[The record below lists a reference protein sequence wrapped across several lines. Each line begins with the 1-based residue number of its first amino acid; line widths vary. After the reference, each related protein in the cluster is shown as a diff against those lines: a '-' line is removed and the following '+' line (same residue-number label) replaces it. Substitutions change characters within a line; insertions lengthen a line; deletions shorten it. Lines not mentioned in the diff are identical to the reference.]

1 MPELRF
7 NFVLLLPIMEDTF
20 KHQALR
26 KALVNEIKQK
36 GIKSIAV
43 LQAIDKVPRHLFL
56 DSSFLK
62 FAYQDIAFEIGE
74 GQTISQPFTVAYQ
87 SELLDVRKGDAV
99 LEIGTGSGYQSAVL
113 SALGA
118 KVFSIERHKK
128 LSEKA
133 KTLLA
138 QMGCNVKCFYGDGYK
153 GLPAYAPF
161 DRVIVTAAAPYIPED
176 LLKQLKTNGIL
187 VIPEGSGK
195 TQIMKRIRKTA
206 EDKYVTEEFGNFS
219 FVPMLKST
227 DWDTK
232 TK

>member
-1 MPELRF
+1 
-7 NFVLLLPIMEDTF
+7 MEDTF

-26 KALVNEIKQK
+26 KNLIQELKQK

-43 LQAIDKVPRHLFL
+43 LQAIDKVPRHLFM

-62 FAYQDIAFEIGE
+62 YAYQDNAFQIGE

-87 SELLDVRKGDAV
+87 SELLNVRKGDSV

-128 LSEKA
+128 LSDKA
-133 KTLLA
+133 KIMLEKL
-138 QMGCNVKCFYGDGYK
+138 GCNVKCFYGDGYK
-153 GLPAYAPF
+153 GLPAFAPF
-161 DRVIVTAAAPYIPED
+161 DRIIVTAAAPYVPED
-176 LLKQLKTNGIL
+176 LLKQLKPTGLL
-187 VIPEGSGK
+187 VIPEGEGK
-195 TQIMKRIRKTA
+195 TQVMKRIKKID
-206 EDKYVTEEFGNFS
+206 ENKYSTEEFGNFS

-227 DWDTK
+227 DWDSKNT
-232 TK
+232 

>member
-1 MPELRF
+1 
-7 NFVLLLPIMEDTF
+7 MEDSF

-43 LQAIDKVPRHLFL
+43 LQAIDKVPRHLFM

-62 FAYQDIAFEIGE
+62 FAYQDNAFQIGE

-87 SELLDVRKGDAV
+87 SELLDVRKGDTV

-118 KVFSIERHKK
+118 KVYSIERHKK

-133 KTLLA
+133 KVMLEKL
-138 QMGCNVKCFYGDGYK
+138 GYNVKCFYGDGYK
-153 GLPAYAPF
+153 GLPAFAPF
-161 DRVIVTAAAPYIPED
+161 DRIIVTAAAPYIPED
-176 LLKQLKTNGIL
+176 LLKQLKPNGIL
-187 VIPEGSGK
+187 VIPEGEGK
-195 TQIMKRIRKTA
+195 TQVMKRIRKTA
-206 EDKYVTEEFGNFS
+206 DNKFTTEEFGNFS

-227 DWDTK
+227 DWDQK
-232 TK
+232 NR

>member
-1 MPELRF
+1 
-7 NFVLLLPIMEDTF
+7 MEDTF

-26 KALVNEIKQK
+26 KNLIQELKQK

-43 LQAIDKVPRHLFL
+43 LQAIDKVPRHLFM

-62 FAYQDIAFEIGE
+62 YAYQDNAFQIGE

-87 SELLDVRKGDAV
+87 SELLNVRKGDSV

-128 LSEKA
+128 LSDKA
-133 KTLLA
+133 KVMLEKL
-138 QMGCNVKCFYGDGYK
+138 GCNVKCFYGDGYK
-153 GLPAYAPF
+153 GLPAFAPF
-161 DRVIVTAAAPYIPED
+161 DRIIVTAAAPYVPED
-176 LLKQLKTNGIL
+176 LLKQLKPTGLL
-187 VIPEGSGK
+187 VIPEGEGK
-195 TQIMKRIRKTA
+195 TQVMKRIKKIA
-206 EDKYVTEEFGNFS
+206 ENKYSTEEFGNFS

-227 DWDTK
+227 DWDSKNT
-232 TK
+232 

>member
-1 MPELRF
+1 
-7 NFVLLLPIMEDTF
+7 MEDTF

-26 KALVNEIKQK
+26 KNLVQELKQK

-43 LQAIDKVPRHLFL
+43 LQAIDKIPRHLFM

-62 FAYQDIAFEIGE
+62 FAYQDNAFQIGE

-87 SELLDVRKGDAV
+87 SELLNIRKGDTV

-128 LSEKA
+128 LSDTAKVMLEK
-133 KTLLA
+133 L
-138 QMGCNVKCFYGDGYK
+138 GCNVKCFYGDGYK
-153 GLPAYAPF
+153 GLPAFAPF
-161 DRVIVTAAAPYIPED
+161 DRIIVTAAAPYVPQD
-176 LLKQLKTNGIL
+176 LLKQLKIGGIL
-187 VIPEGSGK
+187 VIPEGEGK
-195 TQIMKRIRKTA
+195 TQIMKRIKKVA
-206 EDKYVTEEFGNFS
+206 ENEYKTEEFGNFS

-227 DWDTK
+227 DWDSK
-232 TK
+232 NI

>member
-1 MPELRF
+1 
-7 NFVLLLPIMEDTF
+7 MEDTF

-26 KALVNEIKQK
+26 KALVSEIKQK
-36 GIKSIAV
+36 GIKSITV

-62 FAYQDIAFEIGE
+62 FAYQDTAFEIGE

-87 SELLDVRKGDAV
+87 SELLEVRKGDTV

-133 KTLLA
+133 KLLLE
-138 QMGCNVKCFYGDGYK
+138 QMGCTVKCFYGDGYK
-153 GLPAYAPF
+153 GLPAFAPF
-161 DRVIVTAAAPYIPED
+161 DRVIVTAAAPYVPED
-176 LLKQLKTNGIL
+176 LLKQLKPNGIL

-195 TQIMKRIRKTA
+195 TQIMKRIRKVA
-206 EDKYVTEEFGNFS
+206 ENKYTTEEFGNFS

>member
-1 MPELRF
+1 
-7 NFVLLLPIMEDTF
+7 MEDSF

-26 KALVNEIKQK
+26 KALINEIKQK

-43 LQAIDKVPRHLFL
+43 LQAIDKVPRHLFM

-62 FAYQDIAFEIGE
+62 FAYQDNAFQIGE

-87 SELLDVRKGDAV
+87 SELLDVRKGDTV

-118 KVFSIERHKK
+118 KVYSIERHKK

-133 KTLLA
+133 KVMLEKL
-138 QMGCNVKCFYGDGYK
+138 GCNVKCFYGDGYK
-153 GLPAYAPF
+153 GLPAFAPF
-161 DRVIVTAAAPYIPED
+161 DRIIVTAAAPYIPDD
-176 LLKQLKTNGIL
+176 LLKQLKPNGIL
-187 VIPEGSGK
+187 VIPEGEGK
-195 TQIMKRIRKTA
+195 TQVMKRIRKIADNKFT
-206 EDKYVTEEFGNFS
+206 TEKFGNFS

-227 DWDTK
+227 DWDQK
-232 TK
+232 NH

>member
-1 MPELRF
+1 
-7 NFVLLLPIMEDTF
+7 MEDSF

-26 KALVNEIKQK
+26 KNLVKEIKQK

-43 LQAIDKVPRHLFL
+43 LQAIEKVPRHLFM

-62 FAYQDIAFEIGE
+62 FAYQDNAFQIGE

-87 SELLDVRKGDAV
+87 TELLDVRKGDSI

-113 SALGA
+113 STIGA

-133 KTLLA
+133 KMLLEKL
-138 QMGCNVKCFYGDGYK
+138 GYNVKCFYGDGYK
-153 GLPAYAPF
+153 GLPAFAPF
-161 DRVIVTAAAPYIPED
+161 DRIIITAAAPYIPDD
-176 LLKQLKTNGIL
+176 LLKQLKPNGIL
-187 VIPEGSGK
+187 VIPEGMGK
-195 TQIMKRIRKTA
+195 TQIMKRIRKISDLQYA
-206 EDKYVTEEFGNFS
+206 KEEFGNFS

-232 TK
+232 E

>member
-1 MPELRF
+1 
-7 NFVLLLPIMEDTF
+7 MEDSY

-43 LQAIDKVPRHLFL
+43 LQAIEKVPRHLFM

-62 FAYQDIAFEIGE
+62 FAYQDNAFQIGE

-87 SELLDVRKGDAV
+87 SELLEVRKGDSV

-118 KVFSIERHKK
+118 KVYSIERHKK
-128 LSEKA
+128 LSDTAKIMLEK
-133 KTLLA
+133 L
-138 QMGCNVKCFYGDGYK
+138 GCNVKCFYGDGYK
-153 GLPAYAPF
+153 GLPTFAPF
-161 DRVIVTAAAPYIPED
+161 DRIIVTAAAPYIPED
-176 LLKQLKTNGIL
+176 LLKQLKPNGIL
-187 VIPEGSGK
+187 VIPEGEGK
-195 TQIMKRIRKTA
+195 TQVMKKIRKTA
-206 EDKYVTEEFGNFS
+206 DGKFKVEEFGNFS

-232 TK
+232 TP

>member
-1 MPELRF
+1 
-7 NFVLLLPIMEDTF
+7 MEDSF

-26 KALVNEIKQK
+26 KNLVKEIKEK

-43 LQAIDKVPRHLFL
+43 LQAIDKVPRHLFM

-62 FAYQDIAFEIGE
+62 FAYQDNAFQIGE

-87 SELLDVRKGDAV
+87 SELLNVRKGDTV

-133 KTLLA
+133 KILLE
-138 QMGCNVKCFYGDGYK
+138 QLGCNVKCFYGDGYK
-153 GLPAYAPF
+153 GLPAFAPF
-161 DRVIVTAAAPYIPED
+161 DRVIVTAAAPYVPED
-176 LLKQLKTNGIL
+176 LLKQLKPAGIL

-195 TQIMKRIRKTA
+195 TQTMKRIIKKA
-206 EDKYVTEEFGNFS
+206 EDQYITEEFGNFS

-232 TK
+232 TS

>member
-1 MPELRF
+1 
-7 NFVLLLPIMEDTF
+7 MEDTF

-26 KALVNEIKQK
+26 KNLVQEIKQK

-43 LQAIDKVPRHLFL
+43 LQAIDKVPRHLFM

-62 FAYQDIAFEIGE
+62 FAYQDNAFQIGE

-87 SELLDVRKGDAV
+87 SELLNVRKGDSV

-128 LSEKA
+128 LSDTAKIMLEK
-133 KTLLA
+133 L
-138 QMGCNVKCFYGDGYK
+138 GCNVKCFYGDGYK
-153 GLPAYAPF
+153 GLPAFAPF
-161 DRVIVTAAAPYIPED
+161 DRIIVTAAAPYVPEE
-176 LLKQLKTNGIL
+176 LLKQLKMNGIL
-187 VIPEGSGK
+187 VIPEGEGK
-195 TQIMKRIRKTA
+195 TQIMKRIKKTA
-206 EDKYVTEEFGNFS
+206 EDKYKTEEFGNFS

-227 DWDTK
+227 DWDSK
-232 TK
+232 NI

>member
-1 MPELRF
+1 
-7 NFVLLLPIMEDTF
+7 MEDSF

-26 KALVNEIKQK
+26 KALVNELKQK

-43 LQAIDKVPRHLFL
+43 LQAIDKIPRHLFM

-62 FAYQDIAFEIGE
+62 FAYQDNAFQIGE
-74 GQTISQPFTVAYQ
+74 GQTISQPYTVAYQ
-87 SELLDVRKGDAV
+87 SELLDVRKGDTV

-118 KVFSIERHKK
+118 KVYSIERHKK
-128 LSEKA
+128 LSDKA
-133 KTLLA
+133 KVMLEKL
-138 QMGCNVKCFYGDGYK
+138 GCNVKCFYGDGYK
-153 GLPAYAPF
+153 GLPAFAPF

-176 LLKQLKTNGIL
+176 LLQQLKPNGIL
-187 VIPEGSGK
+187 VIPEGEGK

-206 EDKYVTEEFGNFS
+206 DGKFVTETFGNFS

-227 DWDTK
+227 DWDSK
-232 TK
+232 T